1 MTSHWSKHLIFVG
14 SGATASLGF
23 KTTGS
28 LGDYLYQVLK
38 GDYEKAFKGTTVD
51 NQEYVKS
58 LLTDTSKHPWFT
70 KVYNYKALK
79 LCMKRIRQGTTV
91 PLMELYNFIDMH
103 IVSQRGLTI
112 ENQMLRADEFIQ
124 ARRLLDNLIL
134 YRHQLDYNE
143 MLNDEKKLATYAQYQ
158 KFAEFLGK
166 EMQTEGLQLSK
177 QGIEYRKRAF
187 YLFNYSIISMNWDP
201 MFIWILFNAH
211 KKLNSKP
218 PYIGDPARPL
228 RLYHD
233 FAHNMYMRKIT
244 DKNYD
249 PLTWFPMNEGAAYRL
264 NDSRGSGKE
273 YIRLGKF
280 YFPHGSHVFRKCEN
294 CGKLNIYL
302 GDEWSYTS
310 KTLYPPSIFE
320 KNTTHRYY
328 SKIEEAARKSSPDA
342 LTCVHCNEM
351 TYTYNTDMVMQTS
364 FKGNHSAYL
373 EEMQR
378 DMTVAVEKSE
388 HIILLGYSL
397 PKDDVIY
404 NSVLAAKHDMNRK
417 LTIIGSGKKAA
428 NAGPWVQGADN
439 IKNVFSEEDAVFQTY
454 LNVEHLFKP
463 ENIRIYT
470 GRIPDVFTENG
481 EFSAKKARA
490 IFNWS
495 TTY

>member
-1 MTSHWSKHLIFVG
+1 
-14 SGATASLGF
+14 
-23 KTTGS
+23 
-28 LGDYLYQVLK
+28 
-38 GDYEKAFKGTTVD
+38 
-51 NQEYVKS
+51 
-58 LLTDTSKHPWFT
+58 
-70 KVYNYKALK
+70 
-79 LCMKRIRQGTTV
+79 
-91 PLMELYNFIDMH
+91 
-103 IVSQRGLTI
+103 
-112 ENQMLRADEFIQ
+112 
-124 ARRLLDNLIL
+124 
-134 YRHQLDYNE
+134 
-143 MLNDEKKLATYAQYQ
+143 
-158 KFAEFLGK
+158 
-166 EMQTEGLQLSK
+166 
-177 QGIEYRKRAF
+177 
-187 YLFNYSIISMNWDP
+187 

-211 KKLNSKP
+211 KKLNSEP
-218 PYIGDPARPL
+218 SYIGEPARPL

-320 KNTTHRYY
+320 KNTQHRYY
-328 SKIEEAARKSSPDA
+328 SEAEEVARKSSPDA

-364 FKGNHSAYL
+364 FKGNHSSYL

-378 DMTVAVEKSE
+378 DMTVAVEKAE
-388 HIILLGYSL
+388 HIILFGYSL

-404 NSVLAAKHDMNRK
+404 NSMLAAKHNRDK
-417 LTIIGSGKKAA
+417 KITIIGSGKRNLA
-428 NAGPWVQGADN
+428 PWIIGKTKIECTFDE
-439 IKNVFSEEDAVFQTY
+439 SDAVYQTY
-454 LNVEHLFKP
+454 ISVKHLFDE

-470 GRIPDVFTENG
+470 GRIPDVFTDG
-481 EFSAKKARA
+481 QSFSAEKANA
-490 IFNWS
+490 IFEW
-495 TTY
+495 